1 MGCTSKCIKLTFR
14 IDKKAGFHLLESPL
28 SEDQQVKELE
38 DAYEISAT
46 LVESAQLEW
55 WLSNDY
61 PSARSD

>member
-1 MGCTSKCIKLTFR
+1 M
-14 IDKKAGFHLLESPL
+14 LESPL